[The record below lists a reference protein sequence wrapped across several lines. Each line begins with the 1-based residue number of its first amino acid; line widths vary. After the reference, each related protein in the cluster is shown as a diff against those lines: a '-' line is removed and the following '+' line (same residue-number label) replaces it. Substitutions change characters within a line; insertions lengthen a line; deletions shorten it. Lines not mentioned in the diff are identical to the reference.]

1 MVFHEHR
8 ASESGLRRQY
18 YSWGLGFMAFVE
30 KSYRND
36 PPQRARLRRLVIWWI
51 GDQLLQ
57 LCDALRGKHVLPFS
71 MIFAEFLGGMVGIF
85 GEYTRSL
92 KRIATVRRDFA

>member
-18 YSWGLGFMAFVE
+18 YTWGLGFMAFVE
-30 KSYRND
+30 KSYRHD

-51 GDQLLQ
+51 RDQLRQ
-57 LCDALRGKHVLPFS
+57 LFEALRGKHVLPFS
-71 MIFAEFLGGMVGIF
+71 MIFAEFCGGIIGIF
-85 GEYTRSL
+85 GEYPRSL
-92 KRIATVRRDFA
+92 KRIAMARSDFA